1 MLEKIVKRLQKAD
14 INGWK
19 IEEKFIEGQEYFF
32 VKRELDLSR
41 AKKVRHFD
49 LTVYRDFYESGE
61 KYRGSS
67 STRLSP
73 TMSDDELQ
81 AAIDEAAFAAGFVKN
96 PWYPLVSSSV
106 ERLGSHDRDLQELSS
121 NAMEAIFKA
130 DNREG
135 AWLNSMELFITRSSH
150 RIINSEGVDVSYTG
164 YRTYIETIVNAS
176 GKEEVELYD
185 QLLLSLPEKRIIEE
199 RIHDLL
205 AKAIDRSL
213 AVSTPFLKAI
223 PVILT
228 GDPAKEVA
236 RYYLNQSSARMKYDR
251 ISQVEPGESVQG
263 DERGDR
269 INLSLVPDLEESY
282 FSAPFDEDGFKLSR
296 RDIVKNG
303 LLAGYWG
310 NLRYSSYLGV
320 ETTGSAMN
328 FSLLPGSVGIEEMRS
343 RPHLEV
349 PNFSAVEVDEA
360 TGDFGGEIR
369 LGWYFDGTK
378 RVPVTGGSITGNL
391 RDIESLYLSRE
402 VELESDYLGP
412 KSMMIEGFNIAGE

>member
-1 MLEKIVKRLQKAD
+1 MLEKIISRLQKAD

-49 LTVYRDFYESGE
+49 LTVYRDFYESGK

-81 AAIDEAAFAAGFVKN
+81 VAIDEAAFAAGFVKN
-96 PWYPLVSSSV
+96 PWYPLVSSMV
-106 ERLGSHDRDLQELSS
+106 ERLEPPDHDLQELSS
-121 NAMEAIFKA
+121 DAIGAIFRA

-135 AWLNSMELFITRSSH
+135 AWLNSMELFVTRNGH
-150 RIINSEGVDVSYTG
+150 RIINSEGVDVSYTR

-185 QLLLSLPEKRIIEE
+185 QLLLSLPEKRTIEE
-199 RIHDLL
+199 RITDLL
-205 AKAIDRSL
+205 GKAIDRSQ
-213 AVSTPFLKAI
+213 AISTPSLKAI

-228 GDPAKEVA
+228 GDPTKEVA

-263 DERGDR
+263 DETGDR
-269 INLSLVPDLEESY
+269 INLSLVPDLEGSY
-282 FSAPFDEDGFKLSR
+282 FSAPFDEDGFKLMR

-303 LLAGYWG
+303 LLKGYWG

-328 FSLLPGSVGIEEMRS
+328 FSLLPGSMGIEEMRS
-343 RPHLEV
+343 SPHLEV
-349 PNFSAVEVDEA
+349 PNFSAVEVDET

-378 RVPVTGGSITGNL
+378 RIPVTGGSITGNL
-391 RDIESLYLSRE
+391 RDIKSLYLSRE

-412 KSMMIEGFNIAGE
+412 KSMMIEGFNISGE

>member
-81 AAIDEAAFAAGFVKN
+81 AAIDEAAFAACFVKN

-310 NLRYSSYLGV
+310 NLRHSSYLGV

>member
-19 IEEKFIEGQEYFF
+19 IEEKSIEGQEYFF

>member
-185 QLLLSLPEKRIIEE
+185 QLLLLLPEKRIIEE

>member
-296 RDIVKNG
+296 RDIVKYG

-310 NLRYSSYLGV
+310 NLWYSSYLGV

>member
-135 AWLNSMELFITRSSH
+135 AWLNSMELFVTRNSH

>member
-19 IEEKFIEGQEYFF
+19 IEEKSIEGQEYFF

-81 AAIDEAAFAAGFVKN
+81 AAIDEAAFAACFVKN